1 MKAALQHRRDSAAQ
15 HSPVHG
21 GRARRQSDLVFCQAL
36 SLDSLESRQRQVEL
50 FERYAS
56 LLTGQQREVLELYL
70 RSDWSLSE
78 IARSRDTSRAA
89 VHDLVRRAGQAMEA
103 YECHLSLLA
112 ADRQRREARAEL
124 ARDLADIRRRLT
136 RLEQEVVRT

>member
-1 MKAALQHRRDSAAQ
+1 M
-15 HSPVHG
+15 
-21 GRARRQSDLVFCQAL
+21 
-36 SLDSLESRQRQVEL
+36 
-50 FERYAS
+50 
-56 LLTGQQREVLELYL
+56 LELYL

-89 VHDLVRRAGQAMEA
+89 VHDLVRRAAQAMEG
-103 YECHLSLLA
+103 YEGRLNLLLA
-112 ADRQRREARAEL
+112 DQRRREARAEL

>member
-1 MKAALQHRRDSAAQ
+1 M
-15 HSPVHG
+15 
-21 GRARRQSDLVFCQAL
+21 

-103 YECHLSLLA
+103 YESHLSLLA
-112 ADRQRREARAEL
+112 ADRRRREASAEL

>member
-1 MKAALQHRRDSAAQ
+1 
-15 HSPVHG
+15 
-21 GRARRQSDLVFCQAL
+21 L

-50 FERYAS
+50 FERYAL

-103 YECHLSLLA
+103 YEDRLSLLA
-112 ADRQRREARAEL
+112 ADRRRREARAGL

-136 RLEQEVVRT
+136 RLEQEVVRI